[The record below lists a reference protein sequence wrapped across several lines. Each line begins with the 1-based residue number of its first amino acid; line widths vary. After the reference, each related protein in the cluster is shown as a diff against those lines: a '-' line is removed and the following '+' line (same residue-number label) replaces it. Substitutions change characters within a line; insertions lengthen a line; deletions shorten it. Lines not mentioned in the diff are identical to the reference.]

1 MSNVLISG
9 ASVAGP
15 ALAYWLR
22 RHGMTP
28 TIVERAPGIRPGG
41 QAIDVRGVGLTVVD
55 RMGLLDAIGDLR
67 THTTGMSFVDADG
80 AELMRSTEETLTG
93 GVVDN
98 EDIEILKSDLSEVL
112 YDATRDDVEHLF
124 GDSIAGLTQDDEGV
138 TVAFE
143 RGAGRRFDYVIGA
156 DGLHS
161 TVRSLVFGPESQYLT
176 HLDTYLAVFTVPNF
190 LGLDRWQTFHQTEG
204 GLAGVYTTRTND
216 EVRAFLGFESP
227 LLDFDHRDL
236 DQQRKLVADR
246 FAGAGWQVPRLLA
259 EMMRAP
265 DFYFDA
271 MGQIRMPTWS
281 SGRVSLVGDA
291 AYCGSPLSGQGT
303 TMALVGAY
311 VLAGE
316 MAYGGG
322 FAAYE
327 QKMRGFVAAN
337 QDVAL
342 AASRSEERRI
352 DPETMR
358 RISNGITLPVY

>member
-1 MSNVLISG
+1 MVNVLISG

-22 RHGMTP
+22 RHGMNP
-28 TIVERAPGIRPGG
+28 AVVERAPGVRPGG
-41 QAIDVRGVGLTVVD
+41 QAIDIRGVALGVVD
-55 RMGLLDAIGDLR
+55 RMGLLGTVGDLR
-67 THTTGMSFVDADG
+67 TRTTGMSFVDADG

-93 GVVDN
+93 GVLAND
-98 EDIEILKSDLSEVL
+98 DIEVLKSDLSQVL
-112 YDATRDDVEHLF
+112 YDATRDDVEYVF
-124 GDSIAGLTQDDEGV
+124 GDSIAGLEQDDDGV
-138 TVAFE
+138 SVTFE

-161 TVRSLVFGPESQYLT
+161 SVRSMVFGHESQFMT
-176 HLDTYLAVFTVPNF
+176 HLNTYLAVFSVPNF
-190 LGLDRWQTFHQTEG
+190 LGLDRWQVFHQTED

-227 LLDFDHRDL
+227 LLDFDYRDL

-246 FAGAGWQVPRLLA
+246 FACVGWEVPRLLA
-259 EMMRAP
+259 EMRQAP

-271 MGQIRMPTWS
+271 MGQIRMPGWS
-281 SGRVSLVGDA
+281 SGRVTLVGDA

-316 MAYGGG
+316 MASGGG

-327 QKMRGFVAAN
+327 QKLRGFVEDN

-342 AASRSEERRI
+342 KASRSEERRI
-352 DPETMR
+352 DTETMY
-358 RISNGITLPVY
+358 RISNGITLADY